1 MQIFVK
7 TLTSGKTITLEVVP
21 SDSIDSVKAKI
32 QDKEGI
38 PPDQQRLI
46 FAGRQLEDGRTLSD
60 YNIQEESTLHL
71 VLRLHGADKPS
82 CGLNPQGA
90 FQVFVRNNDNKCTT
104 IHWVKPGLKISELK
118 KLVADK
124 HGVEA
129 SKQTLIYIGRRLSDN
144 DTIQECNMSP
154 RCYVT
159 LVFAKGYSLCPQGA
173 ELADLQSGVPLDADI
188 SVYMTRLC
196 HTHALTKL
204 VLHIGNG
211 EVQATDLMEVN
222 HEDGK
227 VEGTLTF
234 QPVSHMLCFKP
245 RNPLEPKT
253 LYTVTLKQ
261 SMLNLK
267 KEIAELGASSRSML
281 SQLKPLREVITEPE
295 FSFTFTTTDQV
306 WRKLVV
312 HRRDAL
318 EPFPSCVPG
327 IAWAVVLK
335 NADEV
340 LEGLKVL
347 IADALGVDEEEDI
360 LNIHQM
366 AFSGQGLQYAH
377 INHSNVSTLVDG
389 DSVLI
394 TMKNNARVAAAAEAA
409 AKEAA
414 AKEATAKEAAA
425 KEAAAKEA
433 AAEEA
438 EAEEAEAARASKKQR
453 LSPSQPAAALSA
465 ASSASAAAPL
475 SAAPK
480 SAAAPLGSPTA
491 FSIRFTMAQKV
502 ARIKEELS
510 LDPSLPVAKAVAEA
524 NVAMGIEGQGTLA
537 HQVDYLLTELGV
549 L

>member
-1 MQIFVK
+1 
-7 TLTSGKTITLEVVP
+7 
-21 SDSIDSVKAKI
+21 
-32 QDKEGI
+32 
-38 PPDQQRLI
+38 
-46 FAGRQLEDGRTLSD
+46 
-60 YNIQEESTLHL
+60 
-71 VLRLHGADKPS
+71 
-82 CGLNPQGA
+82 
-90 FQVFVRNNDNKCTT
+90 
-104 IHWVKPGLKISELK
+104 
-118 KLVADK
+118 
-124 HGVEA
+124 
-129 SKQTLIYIGRRLSDN
+129 
-144 DTIQECNMSP
+144 
-154 RCYVT
+154 
-159 LVFAKGYSLCPQGA
+159 
-173 ELADLQSGVPLDADI
+173 
-188 SVYMTRLC
+188 
-196 HTHALTKL
+196 
-204 VLHIGNG
+204 
-211 EVQATDLMEVN
+211 MEVN

-267 KEIAELGASSRSML
+267 KEIADLGVSSRSML

-327 IAWAVVLK
+327 IAWAIVLK

-366 AFSGQGLQYAH
+366 TFSGQGLQYAH

-414 AKEATAKEAAA
+414 AKEAAAKVAAA

-465 ASSASAAAPL
+465 ASSASAAAPS
-475 SAAPK
+475 SAAPI

>member
-1 MQIFVK
+1 
-7 TLTSGKTITLEVVP
+7 
-21 SDSIDSVKAKI
+21 
-32 QDKEGI
+32 
-38 PPDQQRLI
+38 
-46 FAGRQLEDGRTLSD
+46 
-60 YNIQEESTLHL
+60 
-71 VLRLHGADKPS
+71 
-82 CGLNPQGA
+82 
-90 FQVFVRNNDNKCTT
+90 
-104 IHWVKPGLKISELK
+104 
-118 KLVADK
+118 
-124 HGVEA
+124 
-129 SKQTLIYIGRRLSDN
+129 
-144 DTIQECNMSP
+144 
-154 RCYVT
+154 
-159 LVFAKGYSLCPQGA
+159 
-173 ELADLQSGVPLDADI
+173 
-188 SVYMTRLC
+188 
-196 HTHALTKL
+196 
-204 VLHIGNG
+204 
-211 EVQATDLMEVN
+211 MEVN

>member
-1 MQIFVK
+1 
-7 TLTSGKTITLEVVP
+7 
-21 SDSIDSVKAKI
+21 
-32 QDKEGI
+32 
-38 PPDQQRLI
+38 
-46 FAGRQLEDGRTLSD
+46 
-60 YNIQEESTLHL
+60 
-71 VLRLHGADKPS
+71 
-82 CGLNPQGA
+82 
-90 FQVFVRNNDNKCTT
+90 
-104 IHWVKPGLKISELK
+104 
-118 KLVADK
+118 
-124 HGVEA
+124 
-129 SKQTLIYIGRRLSDN
+129 
-144 DTIQECNMSP
+144 
-154 RCYVT
+154 
-159 LVFAKGYSLCPQGA
+159 
-173 ELADLQSGVPLDADI
+173 
-188 SVYMTRLC
+188 
-196 HTHALTKL
+196 
-204 VLHIGNG
+204 
-211 EVQATDLMEVN
+211 
-222 HEDGK
+222 
-227 VEGTLTF
+227 
-234 QPVSHMLCFKP
+234 
-245 RNPLEPKT
+245 
-253 LYTVTLKQ
+253 
-261 SMLNLK
+261 
-267 KEIAELGASSRSML
+267 
-281 SQLKPLREVITEPE
+281 
-295 FSFTFTTTDQV
+295 
-306 WRKLVV
+306 
-312 HRRDAL
+312 
-318 EPFPSCVPG
+318 
-327 IAWAVVLK
+327 VLK

>member
-1 MQIFVK
+1 M
-7 TLTSGKTITLEVVP
+7 
-21 SDSIDSVKAKI
+21 
-32 QDKEGI
+32 
-38 PPDQQRLI
+38 
-46 FAGRQLEDGRTLSD
+46 
-60 YNIQEESTLHL
+60 
-71 VLRLHGADKPS
+71 
-82 CGLNPQGA
+82 
-90 FQVFVRNNDNKCTT
+90 
-104 IHWVKPGLKISELK
+104 
-118 KLVADK
+118 
-124 HGVEA
+124 
-129 SKQTLIYIGRRLSDN
+129 
-144 DTIQECNMSP
+144 
-154 RCYVT
+154 
-159 LVFAKGYSLCPQGA
+159 CP
-173 ELADLQSGVPLDADI
+173 
-188 SVYMTRLC
+188 
-196 HTHALTKL
+196 
-204 VLHIGNG
+204 
-211 EVQATDLMEVN
+211 
-222 HEDGK
+222 
-227 VEGTLTF
+227 
-234 QPVSHMLCFKP
+234 
-245 RNPLEPKT
+245 
-253 LYTVTLKQ
+253 
-261 SMLNLK
+261 
-267 KEIAELGASSRSML
+267 
-281 SQLKPLREVITEPE
+281 
-295 FSFTFTTTDQV
+295 
-306 WRKLVV
+306 
-312 HRRDAL
+312 RDAL

>member
-1 MQIFVK
+1 
-7 TLTSGKTITLEVVP
+7 
-21 SDSIDSVKAKI
+21 
-32 QDKEGI
+32 
-38 PPDQQRLI
+38 
-46 FAGRQLEDGRTLSD
+46 
-60 YNIQEESTLHL
+60 
-71 VLRLHGADKPS
+71 
-82 CGLNPQGA
+82 
-90 FQVFVRNNDNKCTT
+90 
-104 IHWVKPGLKISELK
+104 
-118 KLVADK
+118 
-124 HGVEA
+124 
-129 SKQTLIYIGRRLSDN
+129 
-144 DTIQECNMSP
+144 
-154 RCYVT
+154 
-159 LVFAKGYSLCPQGA
+159 
-173 ELADLQSGVPLDADI
+173 
-188 SVYMTRLC
+188 
-196 HTHALTKL
+196 
-204 VLHIGNG
+204 
-211 EVQATDLMEVN
+211 
-222 HEDGK
+222 
-227 VEGTLTF
+227 
-234 QPVSHMLCFKP
+234 
-245 RNPLEPKT
+245 
-253 LYTVTLKQ
+253 
-261 SMLNLK
+261 MLNLK

-537 HQVDYLLTELGV
+537 QQVDYLLTELGV